1 MIAGWWWGG
10 EGRGVEGRYVRS
22 FHFHRLPARGKCFV
36 FFLCE
41 IWKSTMSEFVPAS
54 PAMAARFPRRTTGLA
69 LGQRGRAAKQNIFLF
84 CFIFWGG
91 TLLTVSSHFSRPL
104 LRSHWSALLPLS
116 PWLPGVHCPQR
127 RVTTAWTGSS
137 VPWRKPGIQTKDT
150 SSIPSQVF
158 HRFVLF
164 FCILLIQRCPGLSPT
179 AGRIVAN

>member
-1 MIAGWWWGG
+1 MWGG
-10 EGRGVEGRYVRS
+10 GVGDGGSRYVRS

-41 IWKSTMSEFVPAS
+41 IWKSTMSEFVTAS
-54 PAMAARFPRRTTGLA
+54 PAMAALFPLRTRGLA
-69 LGQRGRAAKQNIFLF
+69 LGHTTSEDEPLNRILF
-84 CFIFWGG
+84 YFYWIFWG
-91 TLLTVSSHFSRPL
+91 TLLTVSCHFSRPL
-104 LRSHWSALLPLS
+104 LRSHWSVLLPLS

-150 SSIPSQVF
+150 SSTPSQVF

-164 FCILLIQRCPGLSPT
+164 LVFY
-179 AGRIVAN
+179 